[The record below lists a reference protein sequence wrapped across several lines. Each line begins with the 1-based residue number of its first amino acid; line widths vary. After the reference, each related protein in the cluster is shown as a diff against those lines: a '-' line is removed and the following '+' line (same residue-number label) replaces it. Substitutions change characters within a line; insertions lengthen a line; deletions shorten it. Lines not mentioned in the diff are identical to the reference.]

1 MSAGPLIVYHS
12 TNASTPPETLSAFV
26 REHGYRLQ
34 IVGDREEVLATV
46 NRTHP
51 GLVVLDGRGDF
62 DAVLDLCDTIKRDPF
77 TAIVPVL
84 IWHQQPDLESVHRA
98 FRAGA
103 DEFISQAISEDERR
117 LRIQT
122 IIRRAERDVSVHPTT
137 RLPGTVQIERDIST
151 RLESDEQFAVCYAD
165 IDHFKE
171 FNDRYSYRH
180 GDRVILLLSKILRD
194 VVKAYVPNGFIGHI
208 GGDDFIFNVP
218 VDRYDQC
225 CREIIGIFDTLIP
238 FQYTPEDRAAGF
250 FWGKDRRGQLRRVP
264 LMTLSIGIVTNEHRS
279 FSHMAQVSELATEM
293 KAYAKTKEGSL
304 YVVDRRRAGRPEA
317 PEVRAQPTR
326 SGTEEP

>member
-12 TNASTPPETLSAFV
+12 AHDAAPPESLTAFV
-26 REHGYRLQ
+26 RDYGYRLKA
-34 IVGDREEVLATV
+34 VDDREEVLATV

-51 GLVVLDGRGDF
+51 GLVVLDARND
-62 DAVLDLCDTIKRDPF
+62 LDGMLQLCDTIKKDPF

-84 IWHQQPDLESVHRA
+84 IWDKSPALPAVNRA
-98 FRAGA
+98 FEAGA
-103 DEFISQAISEDERR
+103 DEFISASMKEDEQR
-117 LRIQT
+117 LRIRT

-137 RLPGTVQIERDIST
+137 RLPGTVQIERDIT
-151 RLESDEQFAVCYAD
+151 VRLESGDMFAVCYAD

-194 VVKAYVPNGFIGHI
+194 VVKAYAPGGFIGHI

-218 VDRYDQC
+218 VDRYDVC

-238 FQYTPEDRAAGF
+238 YQYTAEDRAAGF

-317 PEVRAQPTR
+317 PEMRPLPT
-326 SGTEEP
+326 STGTEEA

>member
-1 MSAGPLIVYHS
+1 MSAGPLVVYHS
-12 TNASTPPETLSAFV
+12 ARSPAEPATLKAFV
-26 REHGYRLQ
+26 SDQGYRLKE
-34 IVGDREEVLATV
+34 VPEPEEVLAQV

-51 GLVVLDGRGDF
+51 GLVVLDGRAALDT
-62 DAVLDLCDTIKRDPF
+62 VLSLCEALKRDPF

-84 IWHQQPDLESVHRA
+84 IWDEEPHLEIVRRV
-98 FRAGA
+98 FEAGA
-103 DEFISQAISEDERR
+103 DEFISETMTEEEQR

-137 RLPGTVQIERDIST
+137 RLPGTAQIERDIT
-151 RLESDEQFAVCYAD
+151 ARLQSGDRFAVCYAD

-180 GDRVILLLSKILRD
+180 GDRVILLLSKVLRD
-194 VVKAYVPNGFIGHI
+194 VVKAYAPTGFIGHI

-218 VDRYDQC
+218 VGRYDIC
-225 CREIIGIFDTLIP
+225 AREIIGIFDTLIP
-238 FQYTPEDRAAGF
+238 YQYTPEDRTAGF

-264 LMTLSIGIVTNEHRS
+264 IMTLSIGIVTNEHRT

-304 YVVDRRRAGRPEA
+304 YVVDRRRAGRPDA
-317 PEVRAQPTR
+317 PELPPLPTS
-326 SGTEEP
+326 SGTEEL